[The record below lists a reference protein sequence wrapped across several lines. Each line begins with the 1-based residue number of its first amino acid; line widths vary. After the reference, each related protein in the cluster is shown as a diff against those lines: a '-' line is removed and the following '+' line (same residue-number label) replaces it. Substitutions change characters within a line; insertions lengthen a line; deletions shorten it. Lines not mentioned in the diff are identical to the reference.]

1 MSILLSIEG
10 AIGQGILWGI
20 MALGVYITFRL
31 LDFAD
36 LTVDGSFATGGAVSA
51 ILIVNGMDPW
61 LSLLFALIAGAL
73 AGAVTGILNTI
84 CKIPAILAGILTQIG
99 LYSINLMIMQKS
111 NLPLLNTETIFSK
124 VADVIDLPQSVS
136 VWISTNNLVV
146 LLIGILIAAL
156 VIGVL
161 YWFFGTEIGSAIRAT
176 GNNANMVRAN
186 GISTNVTIILA
197 LMLSNALNAFS
208 GALVA
213 QQQGYSDV
221 KMGIG
226 AIVMA
231 LASIVLGEVLFGR
244 KGGFARRLI
253 SIVIGSICYRIIVAG
268 VLQLGL
274 NADNLKLFTAILVG
288 VALSIPIM
296 MESSK
301 QKKMYKKLT
310 AEVDAIEEPFHAR
323 D

>member
-20 MALGVYITFRL
+20 MALSVYITFRL

-124 VADVIDLPQSVS
+124 VADVIDLPRSVS

-176 GNNANMVRAN
+176 GK
-186 GISTNVTIILA
+186 
-197 LMLSNALNAFS
+197 
-208 GALVA
+208 
-213 QQQGYSDV
+213 D
-221 KMGIG
+221 
-226 AIVMA
+226 
-231 LASIVLGEVLFGR
+231 R
-244 KGGFARRLI
+244 K
-253 SIVIGSICYRIIVAG
+253 SVV
-268 VLQLGL
+268 
-274 NADNLKLFTAILVG
+274 
-288 VALSIPIM
+288 
-296 MESSK
+296 
-301 QKKMYKKLT
+301 
-310 AEVDAIEEPFHAR
+310 
-323 D
+323 